1 MTSLPPSGLAERLA
15 LTESLLQAAFD
26 QSPTG
31 IYVLDTQLRISQ
43 VNDQATALIGD
54 RANTIGH
61 SLSDILHRLWTPE
74 AAEAALLPFK
84 CVLENG
90 HPFKA
95 TAYRTT
101 RLGSNEHLF
110 FDWEIRRITL
120 SNGVVA
126 GLLVT
131 FVDVTE
137 HVLLRDQVRNAEQ
150 RILELA
156 ESVPQLVWS
165 TDASGRFSYANQ
177 RWTDY
182 TGLDL
187 AASRATDWR
196 SVVHPD
202 DYDRVMSQWARVLA
216 QGDPYQIEFRMRR
229 ASDDECR
236 WHLIRARPRR
246 GKDGVITQWD
256 GTSTDIHDLK
266 TAADNLAIAD
276 KRWQVLVA
284 CMPQKIFTATPAG
297 DVDYF
302 NPQWMEYTGLTFEA
316 IRDWGW
322 KQFIH
327 PEDVEANVKV
337 WKRALDTG
345 EPFQFENR
353 FRRCD
358 GVYRWHLSRALPV
371 RDADGVI
378 LQWIGSNTDIDD
390 QKRYAEAL
398 ARSNTDLEN
407 FAAVASHDLK
417 EPLRMVSSYLDL
429 VEKRYGEKM
438 DARGHD
444 YLCNA
449 AAGARRM
456 HQLIDAVMAYSKVS
470 SPGTVM
476 PVVDA
481 GRVLEET
488 LADLHSLID
497 ERRAVVECG
506 TFPSVVV
513 DPIQLGRVFQN
524 LIVNAIKFT
533 GDRPPVVHIGAV
545 AVGKLAVF
553 TVTDNGLGIQPADLK
568 GVFQM
573 FRRCHAENVP
583 GAGIGLATC
592 RKIIENHGG
601 SIWVESEMGVGSKFY
616 FALPLSGRQSSS
628 APGVSSLGKE

>member
-1 MTSLPPSGLAERLA
+1 MTSTAPSGLAERLA
-15 LTESLLQAAFD
+15 LTESLFQAVFD

-31 IYVLDTQLRISQ
+31 IYVLDTQLRITQ
-43 VNDQATALIGD
+43 VNDQATALIGH
-54 RANTIGH
+54 RADTIGQT
-61 SLSDILHRLWTPE
+61 LSDILHRLWAPE
-74 AAEAALLPFK
+74 AAEAALLPFRS
-84 CVLENG
+84 VLENG

-95 TAYRTT
+95 AAYQTT
-101 RLGSNEHLF
+101 RRGSNEHLF
-110 FDWEIRRITL
+110 FDWEVRRITL

-137 HVLLRDQVRNAEQ
+137 HVLLRDQARNAEQ
-150 RILELA
+150 RIHELA

-165 TDASGRFSYANQ
+165 TDASGKFSYANQ

-187 AASRATDWR
+187 AASRVTDWR

-202 DYDRVMSQWARVLA
+202 DYDQVMTLWARVFA

-229 ASDDECR
+229 ASDGEYR
-236 WHLIRARPRR
+236 WHLVRARPRR
-246 GKDGVITQWD
+246 GKDSVITQWD

-266 TAADNLAIAD
+266 TAAEDLAIAD
-276 KRWQVLVA
+276 KRWQVLAA

-302 NPQWMEYTGLTFEA
+302 NPQWMEYTGLTFEE

-327 PEDVEANVKV
+327 PEDVEENVRV
-337 WKRALDTG
+337 WQRSLDTG

-353 FRRCD
+353 FRRGD
-358 GVYRWHLSRALPV
+358 GVYRWHLSRAHPV
-371 RDADGVI
+371 RDAAGAI
-378 LQWIGSNTDIDD
+378 TQWIGSNTDIDD
-390 QKRYAEAL
+390 QKRSAEAL
-398 ARSNTDLEN
+398 ARSNADLEN

-417 EPLRMVSSYLDL
+417 EPLRMVSNYLEL
-429 VEKRYGEKM
+429 VEKRYGEKL

-444 YLCNA
+444 YLRHA
-449 AAGARRM
+449 TGGARRM

-470 SPGTVM
+470 SPGAVM
-476 PVVDA
+476 PAVDA
-481 GRVLEET
+481 GLVLDET
-488 LADLHSLID
+488 LADLHSYIESRQAAV
-497 ERRAVVECG
+497 ERG
-506 TFPSVVV
+506 PLLSVVV

-553 TVTDNGLGIQPADLK
+553 TVTDNGLGIQPTDLK
-568 GVFQM
+568 SIFHM
-573 FRRCHAENVP
+573 FSRCHVEDVP

-592 RKIIENHGG
+592 RKIVENHGG
-601 SIWVESEMGVGSKFY
+601 SIWVESEMGVGSKFS
-616 FALPLSGRQSSS
+616 FALPLSGRQASS
-628 APGVSSLGKE
+628 APRVS